1 MALLPASS
9 LTRVRD
15 NARRFASGFTSG
27 QKVVV
32 VLVSVGIVGAL
43 AIFTSVSG
51 RPSYSILFTNLQPQD
66 AASITQKLATD
77 HVPYQLQNGGTTI
90 LVPQNDV
97 DQERLSAAAAG
108 LPAQGNVGL
117 SILDKEGLTTSQL
130 TQQADYLQ
138 GLQGELEQTINSIQ
152 GVTNSQV
159 SIAMPANQTF
169 ALGSNNPTGA
179 SVLVDL
185 EPSHS
190 LTYTQVGAITNL
202 VSSAVPGLTTNEVTL
217 ADSNG
222 NLLAGPGI
230 NDTGALQNGAEQNY
244 DSSEESRLQA
254 YLTGILGSGNADVSV
269 NAQLDF
275 NQVKTST
282 QTLVPGSNGKQSS
295 FCTNTQSS
303 STKYAG
309 SGAPSGVTVTTV
321 SGNGNYTQSSKT
333 QTCETGTQT
342 QTVVQAPGAVKGQDV
357 AVLVNSKALP
367 TGLTMAQLQREVA
380 AAAGIQPARGDL
392 LSFSSAVFKPTA
404 AALPAKRTNIL
415 TTMVKPALSV
425 LLLLVFLVMLL
436 LASRRARRRP
446 MVMNELPALPQD
458 WMHPTELSLDEEKVT
473 TQELPI
479 IRVRENDSAIA
490 ELVNRSPEEVAIV
503 LREMLSPR

>member
-9 LTRVRD
+9 LNRVRD
-15 NARRFASGFTSG
+15 NARHFAAGFTSG

-43 AIFTSVSG
+43 AIFMSVAG

-77 HVPYQLQNGGTTI
+77 HVPYQLQNGGSTI

-185 EPSHS
+185 EPNHS

-202 VSSAVPGLTTNEVTL
+202 VASAG
-217 ADSNG
+217 
-222 NLLAGPGI
+222 AG
-230 NDTGALQNGAEQNY
+230 AHHQ
-244 DSSEESRLQA
+244 
-254 YLTGILGSGNADVSV
+254 
-269 NAQLDF
+269 
-275 NQVKTST
+275 
-282 QTLVPGSNGKQSS
+282 
-295 FCTNTQSS
+295 
-303 STKYAG
+303 
-309 SGAPSGVTVTTV
+309 
-321 SGNGNYTQSSKT
+321 
-333 QTCETGTQT
+333 
-342 QTVVQAPGAVKGQDV
+342 
-357 AVLVNSKALP
+357 
-367 TGLTMAQLQREVA
+367 
-380 AAAGIQPARGDL
+380 
-392 LSFSSAVFKPTA
+392 
-404 AALPAKRTNIL
+404 
-415 TTMVKPALSV
+415 
-425 LLLLVFLVMLL
+425 
-436 LASRRARRRP
+436 
-446 MVMNELPALPQD
+446 
-458 WMHPTELSLDEEKVT
+458 
-473 TQELPI
+473 
-479 IRVRENDSAIA
+479 
-490 ELVNRSPEEVAIV
+490 
-503 LREMLSPR
+503 